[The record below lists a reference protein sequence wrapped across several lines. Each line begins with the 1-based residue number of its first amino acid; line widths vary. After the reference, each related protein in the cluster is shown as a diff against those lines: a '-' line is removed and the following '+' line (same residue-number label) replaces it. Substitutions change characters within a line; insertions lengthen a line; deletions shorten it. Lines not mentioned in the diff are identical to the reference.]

1 MLSSA
6 QRLIAALIQEGSM
19 EMLFKHGPIAHL
31 FKGNEAKL
39 WTHFDG
45 HVKKYGTFPDF
56 DLVKADTGFDLGPQ
70 PQPSAFYLDRAR
82 QNHLQQSL
90 IATFGQVHEKFLKP
104 GPSAGLPSDGLQS
117 IAQTVMGLMTE
128 QMGSQVIDYRHAYDL
143 IMQAYKAKSMDDGK
157 MGLRMGWP
165 TLDAATGGL
174 SVGDLISFV
183 GRPKMGKTWF
193 LLHAALFAWMEQ
205 GKTVL
210 FQSNEIKPLPILQR
224 LLALQAHLPAKGI
237 REAQLSSSQL
247 KTMQAALAKTKK
259 GEAPFYVVDGNL
271 TSSVSDLYAL
281 TRQLKPDL
289 VVIDGAYLL
298 THPTERDLYKR
309 VAINCNLIKQQI
321 CDLAPTLCS
330 WQFARRQKGQKS
342 QKKEAQSLD
351 EIGYSDGIGQL
362 SSLVCG
368 ISEDESA
375 ETLKQRKIDIIAGRN
390 GESGSFNVKWDFE
403 WTTDFSEI
411 VPDSPEQVEE
421 LHTE

>member
-31 FKGNEAKL
+31 FKGDEAKL
-39 WTHFDG
+39 WAHFDG
-45 HVKKYGTFPDF
+45 HVKKYGAFPDF
-56 DLVKADTGFDLGPQ
+56 ELVKADTGFDLGPQ
-70 PQPSAFYLDRAR
+70 TQPPAFYLDRAR
-82 QNHLQQSL
+82 ENHLQSAL
-90 IATFGQVHEKFLKP
+90 NTAFTQVHEKYLK
-104 GPSAGLPSDGLQS
+104 AGGSNLPSEGLQS
-117 IAQTVMGLMTE
+117 IAQSVMGLMTE
-128 QMGSQVIDYRHAYDL
+128 QMGAQVIDYRHAYDM
-143 IMQAYKAKSMDDGK
+143 IMQAYKTKAMDGG
-157 MGLRMGWP
+157 MLGLRLGWP
-165 TLDAATGGL
+165 TLDTATGGL
-174 SVGDLISFV
+174 SIGDLISFV

-205 GKTVL
+205 GKTIL

-237 REAQLSSSQL
+237 REPQLSTAQM
-247 KTMQAALAKTKK
+247 KTMQAALAQTKK
-259 GEAPFYVVDGNL
+259 GEVPFYVVDGNL
-271 TSSVSDLYAL
+271 TASVSDLYAL
-281 TRQLKPDL
+281 TRQLKPDM

-298 THPTERDLYKR
+298 QHPTERDIYKR
-309 VAINCNLIKQQI
+309 VALNCNLIKTQI

-330 WQFARRQKGQKS
+330 WQFARRQKGQKG
-342 QKKEAQSLD
+342 QKKEAQSLED
-351 EIGYSDGIGQL
+351 IGYSDGIGQL

-403 WTTDFSEI
+403 WTTDFSE
-411 VPDSPEQVEE
+411 VLENSPQEHDE
-421 LHTE
+421 LYSE